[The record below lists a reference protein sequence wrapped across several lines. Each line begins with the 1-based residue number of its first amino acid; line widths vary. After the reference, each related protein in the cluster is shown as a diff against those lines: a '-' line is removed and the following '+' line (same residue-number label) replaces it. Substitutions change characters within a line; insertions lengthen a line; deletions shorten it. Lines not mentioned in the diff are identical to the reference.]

1 MGRGGPPLDPDLE
14 FIGRIVVRGR
24 VPRPFPDSRPG
35 GVSTVAAT
43 PSMPVP
49 GDGAGTEAASGARSV
64 TIPKVAGLAGG
75 MCHRSVMGC

>member
-1 MGRGGPPLDPDLE
+1 MGRGGLPLDPDLE

-24 VPRPFPDSRPG
+24 VPRPFPDSSRCG
-35 GVSTVAAT
+35 ALAMAAM

-49 GDGAGTEAASGARSV
+49 GDGAGTEAASGARKV
-64 TIPKVAGLAGG
+64 TIPKPAGAAGE